1 MYISGWPLRK
11 IYPMTIEG
19 TFEASART
27 FSYLLHVGMESPT
40 AAAIAA
46 ATSAITSNTN
56 LSQIQANSPTASLL
70 NFTDP
75 VLLNHW
81 YQLQQLHRLQTEQYS
96 IGLPHYLS
104 QGKIILNTRMY
115 WIIPTL
121 TVIFCTLIDIDF

>member
-1 MYISGWPLRK
+1 
-11 IYPMTIEG
+11 MTIEG

-27 FSYLLHVGMESPT
+27 FSSLLHVRMESPT

-56 LSQIQANSPTASLL
+56 LSQIQANSPASLL

>member
-1 MYISGWPLRK
+1 
-11 IYPMTIEG
+11 MTIEG

-56 LSQIQANSPTASLL
+56 LSQIQANSPAASLL

-75 VLLNHW
+75 ILLNHW

-104 QGKIILNTRMY
+104 QGKTILNTY
-115 WIIPTL
+115 KNVL
-121 TVIFCTLIDIDF
+121 DNSVIFFTLVDIVF

>member
-1 MYISGWPLRK
+1 
-11 IYPMTIEG
+11 MTIEG

-27 FSYLLHVGMESPT
+27 FSSLLHVRMESPT

-121 TVIFCTLIDIDF
+121 TVIFCIDIDF